1 MENLYKYT
9 TAEQQIQKLKSQH
22 LSFDDEKKA
31 TTILKTYGYYN
42 IINGYRDPYITRE
55 YGNKTYNPD
64 VTFEQIF
71 ALFVFDH
78 NIRNAILLSMIDL
91 EEHLKAVVADIISES
106 FGSNHE
112 DYLNKNNYRD
122 KKVNDPKFSRNN
134 ILSGMVHVA
143 EHSQAQP
150 IKYYR
155 ESKKIIPPWILLK
168 GIYFGTLVNY
178 IRFFK
183 APQRDRI
190 IKTLYSG
197 QVTETNMGELKDL
210 LSDTLFMCLE
220 YRNLAAHGGRV
231 YNYTPKSSIRALS
244 EENTRTKRGLPQLL
258 FALSFFYY
266 SQPYSRLERS
276 LNKSLNDYCHAYM
289 NDIQRIEKT
298 TGLEI
303 TVENHVWVNEKT
315 QKYHTNPHCSGS
327 KDCKNITL
335 KEATELNYIP
345 CKKCCKDI
353 IPVA

>member
-122 KKVNDPKFSRNN
+122 KK
-134 ILSGMVHVA
+134 
-143 EHSQAQP
+143 
-150 IKYYR
+150 
-155 ESKKIIPPWILLK
+155 
-168 GIYFGTLVNY
+168 
-178 IRFFK
+178 
-183 APQRDRI
+183 
-190 IKTLYSG
+190 
-197 QVTETNMGELKDL
+197 
-210 LSDTLFMCLE
+210 
-220 YRNLAAHGGRV
+220 
-231 YNYTPKSSIRALS
+231 S
-244 EENTRTKRGLPQLL
+244 E
-258 FALSFFYY
+258 
-266 SQPYSRLERS
+266 
-276 LNKSLNDYCHAYM
+276 
-289 NDIQRIEKT
+289 
-298 TGLEI
+298 
-303 TVENHVWVNEKT
+303 
-315 QKYHTNPHCSGS
+315 
-327 KDCKNITL
+327 
-335 KEATELNYIP
+335 
-345 CKKCCKDI
+345 
-353 IPVA
+353 